1 MSKYVGESE
10 RTIKALFQM
19 ARERRPSII
28 FIDEIDSI
36 GGDRSAANSNEA
48 SARVKTQFLVEM
60 QGVGNDDRGVLVLGA
75 TNLPWTID
83 SAIRR
88 RFEKRVYIA
97 LPDENARKNLLRNM
111 IAKERHTL
119 SDSEIDTI
127 VSKTDGF
134 SGADMAVLIKD
145 AGMEPV
151 RKC

>member
-1 MSKYVGESE
+1 
-10 RTIKALFQM
+10 
-19 ARERRPSII
+19 
-28 FIDEIDSI
+28 
-36 GGDRSAANSNEA
+36 
-48 SARVKTQFLVEM
+48 
-60 QGVGNDDRGVLVLGA
+60 VLGA